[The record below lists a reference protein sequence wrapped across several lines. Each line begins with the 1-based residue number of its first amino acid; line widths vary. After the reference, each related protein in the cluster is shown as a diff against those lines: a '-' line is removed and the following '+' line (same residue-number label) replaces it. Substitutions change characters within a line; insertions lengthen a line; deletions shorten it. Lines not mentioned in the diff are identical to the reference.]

1 MFPIMYDPTGE
12 GWEQLCEWIVN
23 GFLALFKRKNR
34 KRVLLVAA
42 LFVAVFAA
50 GYCSLLLIHTFTANS
65 LCHMAYCNQALKLRD
80 DQSLHYFTWAT
91 FAAVEGLSIA
101 LVFRIAATLRQPDK
115 FVRSQPPELQYLY
128 YRVRVRFSHAFDKTY
143 WLLYW
148 SCSVFLAVGFA
159 GSIAMI
165 WLECAAP

>member
-1 MFPIMYDPTGE
+1 MFPIMFDPTGE
-12 GWEQLCEWIVN
+12 GWSQLCEWIVN
-23 GFLALFKRKNR
+23 GFLALFKRENR
-34 KRVLLVAA
+34 KAVLFVVMLLVT
-42 LFVAVFAA
+42 VFAA
-50 GYCSLLLIHTFTANS
+50 CYSSLLLIHTFTENA
-65 LCHMAYCNQALKLRD
+65 LCHMTYCDQAMKLRD
-80 DQSLHYFTWAT
+80 DQFLNYLVWAT

-101 LVFRIAATLRQPDK
+101 LVFRIAATVHQPDK

-128 YRVRVRFSHAFDKTY
+128 YRVRVRYSHAFDKTY

-148 SCSVFLAVGFA
+148 SCNVFLAVGFL